1 MPSGPE
7 EEATEV
13 LGHVILVPGSKVL
26 SRKRALARVFSAN
39 EMHHELHHAR

>member
-13 LGHVILVPGSKVL
+13 LGHVTLVPGSKVL